1 MQAIFLSGGFGTRL
15 QSMVK
20 DVPKPMADI
29 NGNPFLYYLVNFY
42 KKQDVVK
49 FILSIGYKAD
59 IIREYFKSYESM
71 LFCEEKEPLGTGG
84 AIRNI
89 LLNNSFQ
96 EDFYVVINGDTF
108 VDISLEDLKLFH
120 YNNNND
126 ISLALV
132 KMVNFDRYGSVELK
146 DNRIVYFNEKKYCKS
161 GYINAGVY
169 ILNKNIFNNIDL
181 PIKFSFEDFLASNLN
196 KLKIGGKVFEDSYF
210 IDIGIPSDYQ
220 KAIKDF
226 KDLF

>member
-1 MQAIFLSGGFGTRL
+1 MQAIFLCGGFGTRL

-132 KMVNFDRYGSVELK
+132 KMVKFDRYGSVELK

-181 PIKFSFEDFLASNLN
+181 PIKFSFEDFLALNLN